1 MTPDELERERPRLF
15 GLAYRILGS
24 AADAED
30 VLQDAFLRAR
40 AIDDAR
46 SPRALLTTI
55 VTRLCLDEV
64 RSARRRREE
73 YVGPWLPEPIVAD
86 DAGQPSSADRVGD
99 AESVSMALLVV
110 LEALSPLERAVWVLR
125 EVLDHDF
132 AEIAE
137 AIGRNPAA
145 CRQLYHRARAH
156 VADRRRRFP
165 AAPDAQRDV
174 TARFLG
180 ALAAGDLDALAALF
194 TADVAVVSDHGGKAK
209 AAVRTVTGPDK
220 VTRYLTGLHRKFV
233 RGAPGAGDA
242 TLPVWLNG
250 APGLVVLDHGVVS
263 TALVLEIVGGEG
275 VGGAAAGPARIAALH
290 VVRNPDKLR
299 RLGAHLAAAAGE
311 ARGPGPALG

>member
-15 GLAYRILGS
+15 GIAYRILGS

-73 YVGPWLPEPIVAD
+73 YVGPWLPEPILAD
-86 DAGQPSSADRVGD
+86 DAGVPSSADRVGD

-137 AIGRNPAA
+137 AVGRTPAA
-145 CRQLYHRARAH
+145 CRQLYHRARQH
-156 VADRRRRFP
+156 VSARRRRFP
-165 AAPDAQRDV
+165 APTDAQRDV

-180 ALAAGDLDALAALF
+180 ALAAGDLDALAGMF
-194 TADVAVVSDHGGKAK
+194 TADVTVVTDHGGKAR
-209 AAVRTVTGPDK
+209 AATRTVTGPDR
-220 VTRYLTGLHRKFV
+220 VGRLLAGLHRKLE

-242 TLPVWLNG
+242 ARPVWING
-250 APGLVVLDHGVVS
+250 APGFVVLDHGAVT
-263 TALVLEIVGGEG
+263 TAVVLEIA
-275 VGGAAAGPARIAALH
+275 GGAGDDPVRIAAVH
-290 VVRNPDKLR
+290 VVRNPDKLG
-299 RLGAHLAAAAGE
+299 RLDAALAA
-311 ARGPGPALG
+311 GPPALG